1 MANRRKTSKKAA
13 NRAGK
18 ERSTGSYA
26 HPEAGALLRPDIG
39 TQAQFRKKKP
49 PATRRYDSSLSPALD
64 WDGQNPAREQAE
76 AKIASM
82 EERLAR
88 LSAVIDPGAGS
99 GVAPGTGSGVTPGAD
114 SDVAPNAD
122 PGATGRISER
132 DLARAKQELAAARED
147 AAALK
152 ALSRPF
158 LDWAGKAER
167 LSFDVPTLPLFVH
180 ERLST
185 AAILET
191 LKGHTRDRQVDM
203 FDLFGES
210 DLPIHDRLLKAYEHR
225 NGWVNRLILGDS
237 LMVMNSLVGY
247 EGLGGQVQAIYMDPP
262 YAVKFGSNFQPFV
275 RKRDVTHGDDEHMV
289 REPEMVQA
297 YRDTWELGIHSFLTY
312 LRDRLLLARELLH
325 PSGSIFVQ
333 MSDTNLHHVRE
344 VMDEVFGPECFVSQ
358 VSFQTT
364 SGFRTRTLAT
374 LGDFLLW
381 YARDPDRL
389 KVRKL
394 FEEQP
399 VTLGEGNARWVLF
412 PDGGYRGVSA
422 AEKRGEAPLPEGARL
437 YKPDNLQ
444 GQGASREPQ
453 PFEFEDRVYEPRANS
468 HWKANYPAGLERLAA
483 AGRIHVAANSIQYR
497 RFASDFPYKERGNFW
512 TDTLTGSF
520 TDEKIYVVQTNP
532 KVVERCLLMTTDPGD
547 LVLDPTCGSGTTA
560 WCAEKWGRRW
570 ITADTSRV
578 PLALARQR
586 LLTSTFDFYRLK
598 EPERGPAGGFEYGRR
613 QNRRG
618 EEVGGIVPHVTLES
632 IANDEP
638 AKEEVLVD
646 RPETDGSVT
655 RVSGPFCVEATIPA
669 PVEWDRDGGE
679 DSGDAVSAGAAGIA
693 DAAGAG
699 DPGDAGTTGT
709 IGTTGVTGNA
719 GTAGDVGIGTPGDA
733 GTAGTAGDAGVGALG
748 DPDTAGDAGAGVPGD
763 AGTAGTTGYVSAAVA
778 HARHVDR
785 MIEVLRRSPVLRLG
799 GGRTVSLARVRRP
812 ARTLSLSAEAVIEGE
827 GGQSAGETTRQAAGQ
842 SARETTGQAAGRS
855 AGQTAAIVFGPENG
869 AVSETLVFEAARE
882 AYAKSYAHLYV
893 AGFAIQPNARRLIE
907 DCERAI
913 GMPATYVQ
921 ASMDLVMGDLLKNLR
936 SSQIFS
942 VCGLPDVR
950 IRQVE
955 TGVSAAPGAAG
966 TSAATTA
973 PGASETPAASA
984 APVATQSYQVELLG
998 LDVFDP
1004 VAMDSDHREGHDV
1017 PAWFLDTDYNGL
1029 CFHVCQAF
1037 FPRTSAWEGLKR
1049 SLRGKF
1055 EDSVWAH
1062 LSGTVSAP
1070 FQAGERG
1077 QVAVKVVDDRG
1088 NELMVVKPLSEAE
1101 GET

>member
-1 MANRRKTSKKAA
+1 M
-13 NRAGK
+13 
-18 ERSTGSYA
+18 
-26 HPEAGALLRPDIG
+26 
-39 TQAQFRKKKP
+39 
-49 PATRRYDSSLSPALD
+49 
-64 WDGQNPAREQAE
+64 
-76 AKIASM
+76 
-82 EERLAR
+82 
-88 LSAVIDPGAGS
+88 
-99 GVAPGTGSGVTPGAD
+99 
-114 SDVAPNAD
+114 
-122 PGATGRISER
+122 
-132 DLARAKQELAAARED
+132 
-147 AAALK
+147 
-152 ALSRPF
+152 
-158 LDWAGKAER
+158 
-167 LSFDVPTLPLFVH
+167 PTLPLFVH

-210 DLPIHDRLLKAYEHR
+210 DLPIRDRLLKAYEHR

-237 LMVMNSLVGY
+237 LVVMNSLAGY
-247 EGLGGQVQAIYMDPP
+247 ESLGGQVQTIYMDPP

-358 VSFQTT
+358 ISFQTT
-364 SGFRTRTLAT
+364 SGFQTRTLAT

-381 YARDPDRL
+381 YARDPERL

-399 VTLGEGNARWVLF
+399 ATPGEGNARWVLL
-412 PDGGYRGVSA
+412 PDGRYRGVK
-422 AEKRGEAPLPEGARL
+422 AEERRGEAPLPEGARL
-437 YKPDNLQ
+437 YKPGDMQ

-453 PFEFEDRVYEPRANS
+453 PFEFEGRVYEPGANS

-497 RFASDFPYKERGNFW
+497 RFASDFPYKERGNLW

-547 LVLDPTCGSGTTA
+547 LVFDPTCGSGTTA

-586 LLTSTFDFYRLK
+586 LLTSTFDFYRLA
-598 EPERGPAGGFEYGRR
+598 EPERGPAGGFEYRRR

-618 EEVGGIVPHVTLES
+618 EEIGGIVPHVTLEF

-646 RPETDGSVT
+646 RPETDGNVT
-655 RVSGPFCVEATIPA
+655 RVSGPFCVEATLPA
-669 PVEWDRDGGE
+669 PVEWERDGGE
-679 DSGDAVSAGAAGIA
+679 GSGGEGAGDVVG
-693 DAAGAG
+693 AGAG
-699 DPGDAGTTGT
+699 DAGST
-709 IGTTGVTGNA
+709 
-719 GTAGDVGIGTPGDA
+719 GDVGI
-733 GTAGTAGDAGVGALG
+733 
-748 DPDTAGDAGAGVPGD
+748 AGDAGAGVPGD
-763 AGTAGTTGYVSAAVA
+763 VDMAGAAGDVGGAAGAAGYAASASASVA
-778 HARHVDR
+778 HVCHVDR

-827 GGQSAGETTRQAAGQ
+827 RGQSVRETIKQSAGETTGQNAGEQAAG
-842 SARETTGQAAGRS
+842 
-855 AGQTAAIVFGPENG
+855 GQTAAIIFGPENG

-882 AYAKSYAHLYV
+882 AYAKGYTHLYV
-893 AGFAIQPNARRLIE
+893 IGFAVQPNARRLIE

-913 GMPATYVQ
+913 GAPATYVQ
-921 ASMDLVMGDLLKNLR
+921 ASMDLVMGDMLKNLR

-950 IRQVE
+950 IRRAGA
-955 TGVSAAPGAAG
+955 GVSAAPRTAG
-966 TSAATTA
+966 VA
-973 PGASETPAASA
+973 GTPAA
-984 APVATQSYQVELLG
+984 
-998 LDVFDP
+998 
-1004 VAMDSDHREGHDV
+1004 
-1017 PAWFLDTDYNGL
+1017 
-1029 CFHVCQAF
+1029 
-1037 FPRTSAWEGLKR
+1037 
-1049 SLRGKF
+1049 RG
-1055 EDSVWAH
+1055 
-1062 LSGTVSAP
+1062 
-1070 FQAGERG
+1070 
-1077 QVAVKVVDDRG
+1077 
-1088 NELMVVKPLSEAE
+1088 
-1101 GET
+1101 

>member
-1 MANRRKTSKKAA
+1 MAARKKTSKNAA
-13 NRAGK
+13 SRGGK

-26 HPEAGALLRPDIG
+26 HPEAGALLRPDVG
-39 TQAQFRKKKP
+39 TQAQFRKRKP
-49 PATRRYDSSLSPALD
+49 PATWRYDPSRSPA
-64 WDGQNPAREQAE
+64 
-76 AKIASM
+76 
-82 EERLAR
+82 
-88 LSAVIDPGAGS
+88 
-99 GVAPGTGSGVTPGAD
+99 
-114 SDVAPNAD
+114 
-122 PGATGRISER
+122 
-132 DLARAKQELAAARED
+132 
-147 AAALK
+147 
-152 ALSRPF
+152 

-210 DLPIHDRLLKAYEHR
+210 DLPIHERLLKAYEHR
-225 NGWVNRLILGDS
+225 NGWVNRLVLGDS
-237 LMVMNSLVGY
+237 LVVMNSLAGY

-358 VSFQTT
+358 ISFQTT

-381 YARDPDRL
+381 YARDPERL

-399 VTLGEGNARWVLF
+399 AAPGEGNARWVLL
-412 PDGGYRGVSA
+412 PDGSYRGVSA

-453 PFEFEDRVYEPRANS
+453 PFEFEGRVYEPRANS
-468 HWKANYPAGLERLAA
+468 HWKPNYPAGLERLAA

-497 RFASDFPYKERGNFW
+497 RFASDFPYKERGNLW

-547 LVLDPTCGSGTTA
+547 LVFDPTCGSGTTA

-586 LLTSTFDFYRLK
+586 LLTSTFEFYRLK
-598 EPERGPAGGFEYGRR
+598 EPERGPAGGFEYRRR

-638 AKEEVLVD
+638 AQEEVLVD

-669 PVEWDRDGGE
+669 PVGWEGDGGE
-679 DSGDAVSAGAAGIA
+679 GSGGGSGDVVGARAAGAAGMVGGIGVGTSG
-693 DAAGAG
+693 DTGTVGAAGSAG
-699 DPGDAGTTGT
+699 GTGVGTAGIPGDAGIAGDTDAG
-709 IGTTGVTGNA
+709 A
-719 GTAGDVGIGTPGDA
+719 PGTAGYA
-733 GTAGTAGDAGVGALG
+733 
-748 DPDTAGDAGAGVPGD
+748 
-763 AGTAGTTGYVSAAVA
+763 VSASVA
-778 HARHVDR
+778 HARYVDR

-799 GGRTVSLARVRRP
+799 GGRSVSLARVRRP
-812 ARTLSLSAEAVIEGE
+812 ARTLSLSAEAVIESE
-827 GGQSAGETTRQAAGQ
+827 GGQSAGQNVGETTEQTPGQSTQETAGQAAGQ
-842 SARETTGQAAGRS
+842 SAGETAGQS
-855 AGQTAAIVFGPENG
+855 AGQPAAIVFGPENG

-882 AYAKSYAHLYV
+882 AYAKGYAHLYV
-893 AGFAIQPNARRLIE
+893 IGFAVQPNARRLIE

-913 GMPATYVQ
+913 GVPATYVQ

-950 IRQVE
+950 IKRVE
-955 TGVSAAPGAAG
+955 AGVS
-966 TSAATTA
+966 TA
-973 PGASETPAASA
+973 PRTAGASA
-984 APVATQSYQVELLG
+984 AAAGQGMPAEAAAPETLAAKASGAPAAGRSYRVELLG

-1062 LSGTVSAP
+1062 LSGTVSTP
-1070 FQAGERG
+1070 FQAGDHG
-1077 QVAVKVVDDRG
+1077 QIAVKVVDDRG

-1101 GET
+1101 A